1 MYPIMKR
8 IIIPEDKL
16 KMKRRLRAAAAVM
29 AAAAF
34 AVTAVLLIY
43 AGGRQVNSSRLVQN
57 PETLNIEGEPD
68 AGAQVFNVKE
78 GVPADRDGEPVL
90 FIMGE
95 REGKVAVLS
104 PDRRTAYD
112 VLDVYVDTLPPYD
125 AALLRAGIEVRSAA
139 QLYALIEDYSS

>member
-1 MYPIMKR
+1 MYPVTKR
-8 IIIPEDKL
+8 IIIPEDKI
-16 KMKRRLRAAAAVM
+16 KMKRRLRAAAAVLAIAVF
-29 AAAAF
+29 AAAA
-34 AVTAVLLIY
+34 VMLIY
-43 AGGRQVNSSRLVQN
+43 AGGRQASSARLVQN
-57 PETLNIEGEPD
+57 PGTLNIEGEPD

-78 GVPADRDGEPVL
+78 GVPADRDGKPVL

-125 AALLRAGIEVRSAA
+125 AAQLRAGIEVRSAA